1 MEEESQRPEASP
13 KVLKNCFHA
22 VKIYLLDSL
31 PEPPCEVPYGL
42 FFMFQNSL

>member
-1 MEEESQRPEASP
+1 MEEGSQQPEASFE
-13 KVLKNCFHA
+13 VLKDWIHA
-22 VKIYLLDSL
+22 VKLYLLDGL